1 MLPFLSPHARWMSRG
16 TALTAASHTDTKD
29 DDSVELQPIVDT
41 ADTMARQ
48 TITGAY
54 EREDEPLLSSRNAT
68 AIPANVNA
76 IEDLKY
82 TPSKREKLVAYLCFL
97 ILGVRYT
104 YMNHECKLMFYA
116 QATVL
121 LPWC

>member
-1 MLPFLSPHARWMSRG
+1 MSRG

-29 DDSVELQPIVDT
+29 DDSVELRPIIDP
-41 ADTMARQ
+41 ADTMTRQ
-48 TITGAY
+48 SVIGAY

-97 ILGVRYT
+97 ILGVRYHACVRT
-104 YMNHECKLMFYA
+104 GGADDPCAGDSAAAM
-116 QATVL
+116 VL
-121 LPWC
+121 TFVTA